1 MADDDEISRVI
12 LTAMAAEETKSP
24 SPLEESLA
32 MKGGGYYNAHAYPQ
46 HVAATRFGLPLF
58 ERAVKAA
65 RIATDEGLVTVVDYA
80 CAEGSNSIEP
90 MHLAI
95 TGIRS
100 RTGKATPVMVLHTDL
115 PRNDFSTLFSTILH
129 SDGYGQGSDVFSAAV
144 GRSYFEQLLP
154 TGSATLGWCAN
165 AVHWLSGPPCL
176 LPGHLF
182 SPMVPDDA
190 NHRSWYDV
198 AASDWQLFLL
208 RRAAE
213 LQPGGQLVVQSGG
226 VDADGRAGGE
236 PLFAVADAALAI
248 LVENGTLRAPEA
260 DRIVLPSYYRND
272 DEYAAP
278 FHRAP
283 LDQLLVLEEF
293 VTGVMEDPFLS
304 AYLADGDATT
314 FALSWT
320 NFLRGFTESVF
331 FGPTLDRDRSESERA
346 RIVSEFY
353 AEVNRRIAVD
363 PESASCRWRVV
374 AMRVRRTDVPDK
386 YLGKIKADS
395 HTKRY

>member
-1 MADDDEISRVI
+1 
-12 LTAMAAEETKSP
+12 
-24 SPLEESLA
+24 
-32 MKGGGYYNAHAYPQ
+32 MKGGGYYNAHAHPQ
-46 HVAATRFGLPLF
+46 HLAATQFGLPLL
-58 ERAVKAA
+58 ERAVEAA
-65 RIATDEGLVTVVDYA
+65 RIATDEEFVTVVDYA
-80 CAEGSNSIEP
+80 CAQGSNSIEP
-90 MHLAI
+90 MHMAI
-95 TGIRS
+95 AGIRE
-100 RTGKATPVMVLHTDL
+100 RTGEATPVMVLHTDL
-115 PRNDFSTLFSTILH
+115 PRNDFSTLFSTILR
-129 SDGYGQGSDVFSAAV
+129 SDGYGHEGSDVFSAAV
-144 GRSYFEQLLP
+144 GRSHFEQLLP
-154 TGSATLGWCAN
+154 TDSATLGWCAN

-190 NHRSWYDV
+190 NRRSWYDV

-213 LQPGGQLVVQSGG
+213 LHPGGQLVIQSGG
-226 VDADGRAGGE
+226 VDSDGRAGGE

-248 LVENGTLRAPEA
+248 LVENGTLRVPEA
-260 DRIVLPSYYRND
+260 DRIVLPCYYRND

-283 LDQLLVLEEF
+283 LDQLFVLEEF
-293 VTGVMEDPFLS
+293 VTGVMEDPFLA
-304 AYLADGDATT
+304 AYLADGDAAT

-331 FGPTLDRDRSESERA
+331 FGPTLDRDRSERERA

-353 AEVNRRIAVD
+353 AEVNRRIALA

-374 AMRVRRTDVPDK
+374 AMRIRRTDVPDK
-386 YLGKIKADS
+386 YLGKIKAAS
-395 HTKRY
+395 HTERY